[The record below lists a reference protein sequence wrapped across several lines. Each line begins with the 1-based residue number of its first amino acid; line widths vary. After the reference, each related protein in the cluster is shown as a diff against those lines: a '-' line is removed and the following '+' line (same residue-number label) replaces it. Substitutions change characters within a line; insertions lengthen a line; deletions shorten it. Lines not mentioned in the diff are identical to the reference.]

1 MLGALSVLVK
11 CGSPRSF
18 VEDNDFAEFEEFDE
32 EEGRQFENLLLNT
45 VYNILQAYYY
55 KFGAVSCEPLSFV
68 IQTCT

>member
-1 MLGALSVLVK
+1 MRWLLLLWLMLGALSVLVK

-45 VYNILQAYYY
+45 V
-55 KFGAVSCEPLSFV
+55 FV
-68 IQTCT
+68 KHI